1 MAENKDHYDYVEHG
15 TVDFKDLPPLDHETS
30 EIMHDELRTGVSL
43 TVFYF
48 ILIFSIPVMNWYFP
62 AFAFKPIWGGM
73 TITWFVTSVVMM
85 AMSFII
91 AYVHTKLYEKRLAKY
106 DHD

>member
-1 MAENKDHYDYVEHG
+1 MAEKKDHYDYVEHG
-15 TVDFKDLPPLDHETS
+15 TVDFKDLPPLDSETN

-73 TITWFVTSVVMM
+73 TVTWFITLLYDGNGIYFS
-85 AMSFII
+85 
-91 AYVHTKLYEKRLAKY
+91 YVHKNYMKSV
-106 DHD
+106 